1 LEIFQVA
8 YSYVRYT
15 GNGSTT
21 NYTFSFP
28 TISTDHIKVRVNGT
42 LVTNWSFLSAST
54 IQFAAAP
61 ANAAIIEIRRETPK
75 DSSIVNFTD
84 GSVLLERDLD
94 LLATYD
100 LYLAQE
106 TEDDLEDTIRVD
118 SLGRLDAQ
126 NRRIIN
132 VADPVAAQD
141 AVTKNWLETTYT
153 SELDA
158 IS

>member
-1 LEIFQVA
+1 MA

-84 GSVLLERDLD
+84 GSVLLEAVLVQARQEGQLVAGRGGIEDGLRVVARLD
-94 LLATYD
+94 LVFGREQGGRE
-100 LYLAQE
+100 QE
-106 TEDDLEDTIRVD
+106 GEEAH
-118 SLGRLDAQ
+118 G
-126 NRRIIN
+126 
-132 VADPVAAQD
+132 
-141 AVTKNWLETTYT
+141 
-153 SELDA
+153 SEGVG
-158 IS
+158 IGVGVVGEGYR